1 VRSVDRS
8 LFLKWVRGEENL
20 TIEQMFESPRPVFLT
35 ADGQKVSTARR
46 NKAGK
51 VIEESLKWRS

>member
-1 VRSVDRS
+1 
-8 LFLKWVRGEENL
+8 VRGEENL

-51 VIEESLKWRS
+51 VIEESLKWRG